1 MALSPDDES
10 AYNMLSMKMQRDVNC
25 LADTDRSVR
34 RRAADKLNRAIQN
47 EATRVST
54 AVLRTLCASNLQ
66 RPLLL
71 CAESDVVEKCRE
83 RALTSLLLLCE
94 HGALEPS
101 DATLKELVAL
111 VDARLGKMPYPEPT
125 EEIRLLILQLLYAF
139 LKQFA
144 AVKDSPTSLRDVITE
159 LANAL
164 GKTAVDPF
172 PDAKK
177 MSAECV
183 ILISK
188 NWKSGVGMQIGTIV
202 RPMVVNLSHQH
213 SRVRVCALQALE
225 AAVPCGSEALPEL
238 IKEVLLPAVNKVI
251 FDHAPSVRRQLVITL
266 AAWLGQIEQVQQ
278 FEASI
283 FPIFLAGVVD
293 ESPEVRALSLA
304 KLNEL
309 SAIWETRGE
318 DGGVKSGDVELMEV
332 DAEAA
337 KITPPLFFDTRPPL
351 GARKL
356 ATSIRAQVLPDLLEK
371 TGDWTVHVRERN
383 TQILSAYL
391 VLLEQ
396 NMNPFLDKV
405 FAALGKICRDD
416 EEAVYSSVKACLG
429 VVGFYADS
437 HMILASLLPMVAG
450 RLAGQDTAQHRTN
463 GLILLGMS
471 IEGMTTKTIGS
482 HLELITEALCDAGLR
497 ESEVADL
504 QDQLAGV
511 ISSIIRTAGPLLARK
526 DEISFRLFWVL
537 NHLLASSPEASVAH
551 ERATESMEEL
561 ASKVEQPVEVL
572 YVRYMGKLLEKMRPP
587 TDASARWQKNDPN
600 CVLFDSLCRRGVA
613 ACGENLGKIVPVL
626 VAHLEPDQDADVRL
640 AFLALL
646 ETMLG
651 TDAISQAFKP
661 YSVTLLQRGIIPNI
675 VWHGGRVAATIR
687 KVAVACAYTLLR
699 QRIADQ
705 QCLFETA
712 PQMLPVLKSSMDDC
726 DAKTRQLVCL
736 ALQYLFVALPGCL
749 GEDPVHQLYAEILKR
764 LDDSKDT
771 VRIAACE
778 MFTTFL
784 KAAPKEHFRGTI
796 IDYTM
801 DCLFVHLDDSE
812 PDIQEAVF
820 NVLKETVVIDA
831 PRLAKK
837 AEENRTRHQSPRYC
851 DQLQALAT
859 HSASS
864 RLEFQIV

>member
-1 MALSPDDES
+1 MALSPEDES
-10 AYNMLSMKMQRDVNC
+10 AFNMLAMKMQRDVNC
-25 LADTDRSVR
+25 LSDPDRSVR
-34 RRAADKLNRAIQN
+34 RRAADKLNRALQN
-47 EATRVST
+47 EAPRVSA
-54 AVLRTLCASNLQ
+54 AVLRALCVSSLQ
-66 RPLLL
+66 RPLLQ
-71 CAESDVVEKCRE
+71 CAESDAVEKCRE
-83 RALTSLLLLCE
+83 RALTSLLFLCE
-94 HGALEPS
+94 RGALEPS
-101 DATLKELVAL
+101 DTTLKELVAL
-111 VDARLGKMPYPEPT
+111 ANARLGKLPYLEPT
-125 EEIRLLILQLLYAF
+125 EEIRLLILQLLHGF

-144 AVKDSPTSLRDVITE
+144 AVQDTPTSLRDVISE

-183 ILISK
+183 ILVSK
-188 NWKSGVGMQIGTIV
+188 RWKSDVGMQIGTIV
-202 RPMVVNLSHQH
+202 RPMVVNLGHQH

-238 IKEVLLPAVNKVI
+238 MKEVLLPAVSKVV
-251 FDHAPSVRRQLVITL
+251 FDHAPSVRKQLVITL
-266 AAWLGQIEQVQQ
+266 AAWLGQIDQIQQ
-278 FEASI
+278 FVTTI
-283 FPIFLAGVVD
+283 FPVFLAGIVD

-309 SAIWETRGE
+309 STTWETREE
-318 DGGVKSGDVELMEV
+318 DGGVMSGDVELMEV
-332 DAEAA
+332 TVDPAQSA
-337 KITPPLFFDTRPPL
+337 PPLFFETRPPL

-356 ATSIRAQVLPDLLEK
+356 AANIQAQVLPPLLEK
-371 TGDWTVHVRERN
+371 TGDWTVQVRERY
-383 TQILSAYL
+383 TQVLSAYL
-391 VLLEQ
+391 ILLEQ

-416 EEAVYSSVKACLG
+416 EEVVYNSVKACSG

-437 HMILASLLPMVAG
+437 QMILASLLPLVAG

-471 IEGMTTKTIGS
+471 IEGMTGKTIGA

-511 ISSIIRTAGPLLARK
+511 ISSIVKTAGPVLAQK
-526 DEISFRLFWVL
+526 DEICFRLFWVL
-537 NHLLASSPEASVAH
+537 SHLLAASSETSVAY
-551 ERATESMEEL
+551 ETASESMEEL
-561 ASKVEQPVEVL
+561 AAKMEQPVEAL
-572 YVRYMGKLLEKMRPP
+572 YAHYMGKLLVTLTLP
-587 TDASARWQKNDPN
+587 TDATSIWQKNDPSR
-600 CVLFDSLCRRGVA
+600 VLFDSLCRRGGV
-613 ACGENLGKIVPVL
+613 ACGENLDKILPVFL
-626 VAHLEPDQDADVRL
+626 AHLEPAQDADVRL

-661 YSVTLLQRGIIPNI
+661 FSVSLLQKAIIPNI
-675 VWHGGRVAATIR
+675 VWRGGRVAATIR

-699 QRIADQ
+699 QGIADQ
-705 QCLFETA
+705 PCLFETA
-712 PQMLPVLKSSMDDC
+712 PQVMLPVLKSSMDDS

-749 GEDPVHQLYAEILKR
+749 GEEPVHQLYAEILKR
-764 LDDSKDT
+764 LDDSNDT
-771 VRIAACE
+771 VRKAACQT
-778 MFTTFL
+778 FTTFL

-796 IDYTM
+796 IDYTL

-820 NVLKETVVIDA
+820 EVLKETVAVDA

-851 DQLQALAT
+851 DQLLALAT
-859 HSASS
+859 AQST
-864 RLEFQIV
+864 

>member
-1 MALSPDDES
+1 MALSPEDES
-10 AYNMLSMKMQRDVNC
+10 AYNMLAMKMQRDVNC
-25 LADTDRSVR
+25 LADPDRSVR
-34 RRAADKLNRAIQN
+34 RRAADKLNRALQN
-47 EATRVST
+47 EASRVSA
-54 AVLRTLCASNLQ
+54 AVLRTLCVSNLQ
-66 RPLLL
+66 RPLLQ
-71 CAESDVVEKCRE
+71 CAETDVVEKCRE
-83 RALTSLLLLCE
+83 RALTSLLFLCE

-101 DATLKELVAL
+101 NTTLKQLVAL
-111 VDARLGKMPYPEPT
+111 ADARLGKMPYPEPT
-125 EEIRLLILQLLYAF
+125 EEIRLLILQLLHAF
-139 LKQFA
+139 LEQFA
-144 AVKDSPTSLRDVITE
+144 AVKDTPTSLRDVITE

-188 NWKSGVGMQIGTIV
+188 SWKGDVGMQIGTIV

-238 IKEVLLPAVNKVI
+238 ITEVLLPAVSKVV
-251 FDHAPSVRRQLVITL
+251 FDHASSVRKQLVSTL
-266 AAWLGQIEQVQQ
+266 AAWLGQIEQIEQ

-283 FPIFLAGVVD
+283 FPIFLAGIVD
-293 ESPEVRALSLA
+293 ESPEVRLLSLA
-304 KLNEL
+304 KLNEI
-309 SAIWETRGE
+309 SAIWETRDD

-332 DAEAA
+332 DADAA
-337 KITPPLFFDTRPPL
+337 KCAPPLFFETRPPL

-356 ATSIRAQVLPDLLEK
+356 AASTQAQVLPQLLAK
-371 TGDWTVHVRERN
+371 TGDWTVQVRERY
-383 TQILSAYL
+383 TQVLGAYL
-391 VLLEQ
+391 ILLEQ

-416 EEAVYSSVKACLG
+416 EEAVYNSVKACLG

-437 HMILASLLPMVAG
+437 QMILASLLPMVAG

-471 IEGMTTKTIGS
+471 IEGMTTKTIGA

-511 ISSIIRTAGPLLARK
+511 ISSIVKTAGPLLAQK
-526 DEISFRLFWVL
+526 DEICFRLFWVL
-537 NHLLASSPEASVAH
+537 SHLLASSPESSVAF
-551 ERATESMEEL
+551 ETASESMEEL
-561 ASKVEQPVEVL
+561 AAKMKQSVEVL
-572 YVRYMGKLLEKMRPP
+572 YTRYLGKLLDTMTLP
-587 TDASARWQKNDPN
+587 TD
-600 CVLFDSLCRRGVA
+600 
-613 ACGENLGKIVPVL
+613 GK
-626 VAHLEPDQDADVRL
+626 PDQDADVRL

-651 TDAISQAFKP
+651 TDAISQ
-661 YSVTLLQRGIIPNI
+661 
-675 VWHGGRVAATIR
+675 
-687 KVAVACAYTLLR
+687 
-699 QRIADQ
+699 
-705 QCLFETA
+705 
-712 PQMLPVLKSSMDDC
+712 MLPVLKSSMDDS

-749 GEDPVHQLYAEILKR
+749 GEEPVHQLYAEILKR
-764 LDDSKDT
+764 LDDSNDT
-771 VRIAACE
+771 VRKAACQT
-778 MFTTFL
+778 FTTFL

-796 IDYTM
+796 IDYTL

-820 NVLKETVVIDA
+820 KVLKETILIDA

-851 DQLQALAT
+851 DQLLALAT
-859 HSASS
+859 AQSA
-864 RLEFQIV
+864 